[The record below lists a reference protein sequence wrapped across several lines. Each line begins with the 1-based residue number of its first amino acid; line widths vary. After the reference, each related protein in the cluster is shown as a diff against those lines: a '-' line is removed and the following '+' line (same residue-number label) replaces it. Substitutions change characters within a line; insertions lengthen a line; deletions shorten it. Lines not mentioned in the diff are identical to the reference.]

1 MEELKSAVQGI
12 VDVAVHSH
20 NAAGEEAEAVGE
32 SKSLTEQNSN
42 VRRLLKSI
50 EDVLH
55 HQVKPPR
62 FGQVPKVW
70 KYLENLDQCLPGTT
84 GTLQSGNHRTH
95 TRVSCVS
102 CYVLTVCVVCVD
114 TVRQYGDSDYARVRL
129 FIRLALNERAL
140 SEYLSALAWNQ
151 SLTTYANSPSTFPNG
166 LFI

>member
-1 MEELKSAVQGI
+1 VQGI
-12 VDVAVHSH
+12 VDLAVHSH
-20 NAAGEEAEAVGE
+20 NAAGAEAEAVGE
-32 SKSLTEQNSN
+32 SRSLTEQNSN

-62 FGQVPKVW
+62 FGHVPKVW

-84 GTLQSGNHRTH
+84 GTLQSGSRR
-95 TRVSCVS
+95 TRVRLSCVS
-102 CYVLTVCVVCVD
+102 CCVSSPAVCVCVD

-129 FIRLALNERAL
+129 FVRLALNERAL

-151 SLTTYANSPSTFPNG
+151 PLTTYANSPSTFPNG
-166 LFI
+166 PF